1 MGGRMTTGSHGA
13 AHVPV
18 SLADR
23 TVTALLTGGAMAI
36 LAALAPLAVVIFL
49 RNHGIGLLDL
59 YASFARWGLAV
70 SALAAVTGFACG
82 ADRTIVLSHHLLLT
96 ARPRDALL
104 TAGLWSGLL
113 LCAAASVLL
122 S

>member
-1 MGGRMTTGSHGA
+1 MRGRTTTLFHGA
-13 AHVPV
+13 VRAPI
-18 SLADR
+18 SLVERA
-23 TVTALLTGGAMAI
+23 VTALLTGCAMAMF
-36 LAALAPLAVVIFL
+36 AALAPLAVVIFL
-49 RNHGIGLLDL
+49 RDHGIGLLVL
-59 YASFARWGLAV
+59 YASFAHWGLAV
-70 SALAAVTGFACG
+70 SALAAVTGFVCG

-104 TAGLWSGLL
+104 TAGMWSALL

>member
-1 MGGRMTTGSHGA
+1 MGGRMTPGSHGA
-13 AHVPV
+13 VRAPV
-18 SLADR
+18 SLVDR
-23 TVTALLTGGAMAI
+23 VVTALFVGCAMAI

-59 YASFARWGLAV
+59 YAGFAHWGLAV
-70 SALAAVTGFACG
+70 STLAATTGFVCG

-96 ARPRDALL
+96 ARPRDVLL
-104 TAGLWSGLL
+104 TPGLWSALL
-113 LCAAASVLL
+113 LCAAGSVLL

>member
-1 MGGRMTTGSHGA
+1 MDSRVTLGSRGA
-13 AHVPV
+13 VCAPV
-18 SLADR
+18 SLVNR
-23 TVTALLTGGAMAI
+23 VITALLTGCAMAL

-49 RNHGIGLLDL
+49 RNHYIGLLDL
-59 YASFARWGLAV
+59 YASFAHWGLAV
-70 SALAAVTGFACG
+70 SALAAATGFICG

-104 TAGLWSGLL
+104 TVGLWSALL

>member
-1 MGGRMTTGSHGA
+1 MTTPLRGA
-13 AHVPV
+13 VRAPVP
-18 SLADR
+18 LLERA
-23 TVTALLTGGAMAI
+23 VTALLTGCAMAV

-59 YASFARWGLAV
+59 YASFAHWGLAV
-70 SALAAVTGFACG
+70 SALAAVTGFVCG

-96 ARPRDALL
+96 ASPRDALL
-104 TAGLWSGLL
+104 TAGLWSALL
-113 LCAAASVLL
+113 LCAAVSMLL

>member
-1 MGGRMTTGSHGA
+1 
-13 AHVPV
+13 
-18 SLADR
+18 
-23 TVTALLTGGAMAI
+23 MAI

-49 RNHGIGLLDL
+49 RDHGIGLLYL
-59 YASFARWGLAV
+59 YASFVHWGLAV
-70 SALAAVTGFACG
+70 SALAALTGFICG

-96 ARPRDALL
+96 ARPRDMPL
-104 TAGLWSGLL
+104 TAGMWSALL